1 VEEFE
6 TMVNYGGFTPLDF
19 DWDEKRDR
27 FWEQVI
33 RLKPLHVIAE
43 NGGVYLLSRDEALIH
58 RITNT

>member
-1 VEEFE
+1 
-6 TMVNYGGFTPLDF
+6 MVNYGGFTPLDF